1 MASEAVQHIEG
12 ELHRAFVDRM
22 PSPVAIAEFAVD
34 QCLSDRGA
42 DAAWMKAHFS
52 VIADTA
58 MLAAQ
63 ERYLDAQR
71 HAAKA
76 AFFNVLVPMVGER
89 ATADE
94 FVGIL
99 ADNFQ
104 SLDKFFVSLGQ
115 ARHPHVVKTFELLVC
130 KLMAVA
136 YAGAAQSVLRGQPDF
151 ILPSVEYF
159 RRDPA
164 SCLVFSVK
172 KNVRERWRQVA
183 AEAMHPQAFYIA
195 TLDEEVSKLD
205 LFEMEASHIY
215 LVVTDRMKSGRSDY
229 KVAANVLTFE
239 DLCAQHLDP
248 AVDRWR
254 SAGVVRT
261 PARATD
267 SRGGSTPEKLPPGF
281 GPATRPAR
289 RITAGLDQPSLFE

>member
-1 MASEAVQHIEG
+1 MATEAVHHIEG

-22 PSPVAIAEFAVD
+22 PTPVAIAEYAVD
-34 QCLSDRGA
+34 HCLSDRGL
-42 DAAWMKAHFS
+42 DAAWLKAHFS
-52 VIADTA
+52 VISDTA
-58 MLAAQ
+58 MLTAQ

-115 ARHPHVVKTFELLVC
+115 ARHPHILKTFELLVC
-130 KLMAVA
+130 KLMSSA
-136 YAGAAQSVLRGQPDF
+136 YDGAAQAVLRGQPDF
-151 ILPSVEYF
+151 ILPSVEQF

-164 SCLVFSVK
+164 GCFVFTVK
-172 KNVRERWRQVA
+172 KNVRERWRQLVS
-183 AEAMHPQAFYIA
+183 EAHQPQAFYLA

-205 LFEMEASHIY
+205 LFEMEAAHVF
-215 LVVTDRMKSGRSDY
+215 LVVTERIKQARNDY

-239 DLCAQHLDP
+239 ELCAKHLDP
-248 AVDRWR
+248 AVQRWT
-254 SAGVVRT
+254 SSGLVRMQ
-261 PARATD
+261 AEDEA
-267 SRGGSTPEKLPPGF
+267 RGGSTPEKLPAGF
-281 GPATRPAR
+281 GPATRNGR
-289 RITAGLDQPSLFE
+289 RITVRLDQPSLFE

>member
-22 PSPVAIAEFAVD
+22 PSAVSIAEFAVD

-115 ARHPHVVKTFELLVC
+115 ARHPHIVKTFELLVC

-136 YAGAAQSVLRGQPDF
+136 YAGASQPVLRGQPDF
-151 ILPSVEYF
+151 ILPSVEQF

-164 SCLVFSVK
+164 SCLVFTVK
-172 KNVRERWRQVA
+172 KNVRERWRQLA
-183 AEAMHPQAFYIA
+183 AEAAHPRAFYIA
-195 TLDEEVSKLD
+195 TLDEEVAKLE
-205 LFEMEASHIY
+205 LFEMEAAHIF
-215 LVVTDRMKSGRSDY
+215 LVVTDRLKNGRSDY

-239 DLCAQHLDP
+239 DLCAQHLDA
-248 AVDRWR
+248 AVARWQQ
-254 SAGVVRT
+254 AGIVKVKEV
-261 PARATD
+261 
-267 SRGGSTPEKLPPGF
+267 RGGSTPEQLPPGF
-281 GPATRPAR
+281 GPATRPGR